1 MTSCTNSG
9 GASVNLVG
17 PLVRREGMN
26 KSAALVVPAL
36 LLLTLSGCGDDGA
49 GGDGGGSGGAGGAS
63 GPAGNTACVARG
75 TWSLDIDD
83 AAAQLG
89 AELTS
94 KGLSVTST
102 SGEGHQE
109 LVFDQEGYLGTD
121 TGLAYTMVVDMGDGL
136 VMTMTQNHEGTPGGQ
151 WAWVDDTDV
160 IGFSEFSGDYT
171 VTTHVDINGQS
182 SESAV
187 PLPSTGPGAANMT
200 IIACDDDSMT
210 TQAAGSP
217 FEQHWLNSKA
227 N

>member
-1 MTSCTNSG
+1 MLT
-9 GASVNLVG
+9 
-17 PLVRREGMN
+17 RREGMN

-36 LLLTLSGCGDDGA
+36 LLLTLAGCGDDGS
-49 GGDGGGSGGAGGAS
+49 GGDGGGSGGTGSGGAT

-83 AAAQLG
+83 AATQLG

-94 KGLSVTST
+94 KGLTVTST

-136 VMTMTQNHEGTPGGQ
+136 VMTMVQHHEGSPGGQ
-151 WAWVDDTDV
+151 WAWIDDTNV
-160 IGFSEFSGDYT
+160 IGFSDFESGYT
-171 VTTHVDINGQS
+171 VTTSVDINGRS

-187 PLPSTGPGAANMT
+187 PLPSSGPGAGNMT
-200 IIACDDDSMT
+200 VIACDDESMT

-217 FEQHWLNSKA
+217 FQQHWLSSEA
-227 N
+227 R